1 MSLENLRVQ
10 IDEIDDK
17 LVDLLNDRAKLSLEV
32 GKQKTS
38 ANSTRFFAPER
49 ERDLI
54 ERLLKSHKGPLP
66 KEALVAIYRE
76 IISASIAL
84 QKPIT
89 VTYFGPVGNFTEIA
103 SKQRFG
109 SSATFYDSDTIA
121 DVFREVEKGNADFG
135 VVPVENSVNGVVP
148 YTLDMFNESSVKI
161 NAEVYLGIEQYL
173 LSHAKAVTDIKRL
186 YTFDQPLGQCRRWV
200 DHYLHGV
207 EIVEVV
213 GTVHGALRAATDPQG
228 AAIASKN
235 ASEVHNIPI
244 LAERIED
251 NPQNRTRFLVIGR
264 TESPQTGRDKTS
276 ILVAV
281 RNEPGSLGRALRS
294 FEKHDVNL
302 SMIASRPTKNVA
314 REYVKFIDFQ
324 GHIQDEAVTTA
335 LKELREHSIYVTVLG
350 SYPEG

>member
-1 MSLENLRVQ
+1 MSLENLRVK

-17 LVDLLNDRAKLSLEV
+17 LVDLLNDRAKLSVEV
-32 GKQKTS
+32 GKQKAS
-38 ANSTRFFAPER
+38 ANSTRYFAPER

-89 VTYFGPVGNFTEIA
+89 VTYFGPAGNFTEIA

-121 DVFREVEKGNADFG
+121 DVFHEVEKGNADFG
-135 VVPVENSVNGVVP
+135 VVPVENSTDGVVTI
-148 YTLDMFNESSVKI
+148 TLDMFNESLVKI
-161 NAEVYLGIEQYL
+161 NAEVYLAIEQHL
-173 LSHAKAVTDIKRL
+173 LSTAKSLSDVKRL
-186 YTFDQPLGQCRRWV
+186 YTFSQPLGQCRLWV
-200 DHYLHGV
+200 DTHLHGV

-213 GTVHGALRAATDPQG
+213 GTVHGALRAATDPEG
-228 AAIASKN
+228 AAIASKS
-235 ASEVHNIPI
+235 ASELHGIPI
-244 LAERIED
+244 LVERIED

-264 TESPQTGRDKTS
+264 TESPLTGRDKTS
-276 ILVAV
+276 ILLAV
-281 RNEPGSLGRALRS
+281 RNEPGSLSRALRT
-294 FEKHDVNL
+294 FEKHNVNL

-314 REYVKFIDFQ
+314 WEYVQFIDFQ
-324 GHIQDEAVTTA
+324 GHIEDKTVSNA
-335 LKELREHSIYVTVLG
+335 LTELRETSIYVTVLG